1 MPSLPTSQSDRVT
14 IIIDCSAGN
23 NYSYM
28 YGYFCNMN
36 AKIVN
41 ETDNEVIVDNFTG
54 NSNIDISKYKGREVR
69 YVITAT
75 IPYNVPC
82 RVNLWEK
89 EWQNI
94 DNAFTN
100 VTLTTSDLGKT
111 YYVKM

>member
-1 MPSLPTSQSDRVT
+1 M
-14 IIIDCSAGN
+14 
-23 NYSYM
+23 
-28 YGYFCNMN
+28 
-36 AKIVN
+36 AKYKQ
-41 ETDNEVIVDNFTG
+41 VDTEFRAVWVATV
-54 NSNIDISKYKGREVR
+54 SNIDISKYKGREVR

>member
-1 MPSLPTSQSDRVT
+1 
-14 IIIDCSAGN
+14 
-23 NYSYM
+23 
-28 YGYFCNMN
+28 MN

-89 EWQNI
+89 
-94 DNAFTN
+94 
-100 VTLTTSDLGKT
+100 SGKILIMPLLMLLLQP
-111 YYVKM
+111 VILEKHIM

>member
-1 MPSLPTSQSDRVT
+1 
-14 IIIDCSAGN
+14 
-23 NYSYM
+23 
-28 YGYFCNMN
+28 MN

-82 RVNLWEK
+82 RVNL
-89 EWQNI
+89 
-94 DNAFTN
+94 
-100 VTLTTSDLGKT
+100 
-111 YYVKM
+111 